1 MIKSTDQTDK
11 LAVYAKF
18 TLRNMLTN
26 NLSSKPMINGDKL
39 KQARLDKNLSEA
51 ELAKECVLVAK
62 HIIQLENGET
72 SNFFSAHHKVQVAKK
87 VGRYLGLEER
97 DFLDTSSS

>member
-1 MIKSTDQTDK
+1 
-11 LAVYAKF
+11 
-18 TLRNMLTN
+18 MLSPQHN
-26 NLSSKPMINGDKL
+26 QSLPIIDGERL
-39 KQARLDKNLSEA
+39 KEARIEKNLTEA

-87 VGRYLGLEER
+87 VGRYLGLEESEY
-97 DFLDTSSS
+97 LNTSSS

>member
-1 MIKSTDQTDK
+1 M
-11 LAVYAKF
+11 F
-18 TLRNMLTN
+18 TN
-26 NLSSKPMINGDKL
+26 NLSHEPLINGDTL
-39 KQARLDKNLSEA
+39 KQARVDKNLSEA
-51 ELAKECVLVAK
+51 ELAKACALVAK

-97 DFLDTSSS
+97 EYLDSSYN

>member
-1 MIKSTDQTDK
+1 
-11 LAVYAKF
+11 
-18 TLRNMLTN
+18 MLSPQHN
-26 NLSSKPMINGDKL
+26 QSLPIIDGERL
-39 KQARLDKNLSEA
+39 KEARIEKNLTEA

-87 VGRYLGLEER
+87 VGRYLGLEESEY
-97 DFLDTSSS
+97 LNSSSD

>member
-1 MIKSTDQTDK
+1 
-11 LAVYAKF
+11 
-18 TLRNMLTN
+18 MLLPQHTQP
-26 NLSSKPMINGDKL
+26 LPMINGENL
-39 KQARLDKNLSEA
+39 KKARLEKSLTEA

-87 VGRYLGLEER
+87 VGRYLGLEEHE
-97 DFLDTSSS
+97 FLEKKD

>member
-1 MIKSTDQTDK
+1 
-11 LAVYAKF
+11 
-18 TLRNMLTN
+18 MLTN
-26 NLSSKPMINGDKL
+26 NLSNEPLINGDKL
-39 KQARLDKNLSEA
+39 KQTRLDKNLSEA

-87 VGRYLGLEER
+87 VGRYLGLQESEY
-97 DFLDTSSS
+97 LNSSSN

>member
-1 MIKSTDQTDK
+1 MSDNILSNKS
-11 LAVYAKF
+11 
-18 TLRNMLTN
+18 
-26 NLSSKPMINGDKL
+26 SINGDKL

-51 ELAKECVLVAK
+51 ELAKVCVLAPK

-87 VGRYLGLEER
+87 VGCYLGLEESEY
-97 DFLDTSSS
+97 LNSSSN

>member
-1 MIKSTDQTDK
+1 
-11 LAVYAKF
+11 
-18 TLRNMLTN
+18 MLSLQQN
-26 NLSSKPMINGDKL
+26 QPLPIIDGEYL
-39 KQARLDKNLSEA
+39 KKARIEKNLTEA

-87 VGRYLGLEER
+87 VGRYLGLQEGEY
-97 DFLDTSSS
+97 LNSSSN

>member
-1 MIKSTDQTDK
+1 
-11 LAVYAKF
+11 
-18 TLRNMLTN
+18 MLLPQYTQP
-26 NLSSKPMINGDKL
+26 LPMIDGETL
-39 KQARLDKNLSEA
+39 KKARLEKNLTEA

-87 VGRYLGLEER
+87 VGRYLGLEVSEY
-97 DFLDTSSS
+97 LNSVSS

>member
-1 MIKSTDQTDK
+1 
-11 LAVYAKF
+11 
-18 TLRNMLTN
+18 MLLPQHTQP
-26 NLSSKPMINGDKL
+26 LPIIDGESL
-39 KQARLDKNLSEA
+39 KKARIAKNLTEA
-51 ELAKECVLVAK
+51 ELAKECALVAK

-97 DFLDTSSS
+97 EFLDSSSD

>member
-1 MIKSTDQTDK
+1 
-11 LAVYAKF
+11 
-18 TLRNMLTN
+18 MLSLQQN
-26 NLSSKPMINGDKL
+26 QPLPIIDGECL
-39 KQARLDKNLSEA
+39 KKARIEKNLTEA

-87 VGRYLGLEER
+87 VGRYLGLEEGEY
-97 DFLDTSSS
+97 LNSSSD

>member
-1 MIKSTDQTDK
+1 
-11 LAVYAKF
+11 
-18 TLRNMLTN
+18 MLSPQHN
-26 NLSSKPMINGDKL
+26 QSLPIIDGERL
-39 KQARLDKNLSEA
+39 KEARIEKNLTEA

-87 VGRYLGLEER
+87 VGRYLGLEEGEY
-97 DFLDTSSS
+97 LNSSSD

>member
-1 MIKSTDQTDK
+1 MFFSQAQSLPI
-11 LAVYAKF
+11 
-18 TLRNMLTN
+18 
-26 NLSSKPMINGDKL
+26 INGDSLRK
-39 KQARLDKNLSEA
+39 ARIEKNLTETK
-51 ELAKECVLVAK
+51 LAQECILATK

-87 VGRYLGLEER
+87 VGRYLGLEEG

>member
-1 MIKSTDQTDK
+1 
-11 LAVYAKF
+11 
-18 TLRNMLTN
+18 MLTN
-26 NLSSKPMINGDKL
+26 NLSNEPLINVDKL

-51 ELAKECVLVAK
+51 ELAKECALVAK

-97 DFLDTSSS
+97 EYLDSSSN

>member
-1 MIKSTDQTDK
+1 
-11 LAVYAKF
+11 
-18 TLRNMLTN
+18 MLTS
-26 NLSSKPMINGDKL
+26 NLSNEPLINGDKL

-51 ELAKECVLVAK
+51 ELAKECALVAK

-87 VGRYLGLEER
+87 VGRYLGLEESEY
-97 DFLDTSSS
+97 LNSSSN